1 MAKNKGTVV
10 QIMGPVLDIRFEEDQ
25 LPSLLNAIEVPNG
38 DKTIVAEV
46 AQHIETVRGAGYL
59 WQS

>member
-10 QIMGPVLDIRFEEDQ
+10 QIMGPVLDIRFGEDQ

-38 DKTIVAEV
+38 DNVITIKKVRTN
-46 AQHIETVRGAGYL
+46 ETNK
-59 WQS
+59 